1 MAKRTSEK
9 VSVAFAPVA
18 NPGRPKGHDDADEH
32 RGFPRIDTQAPFSL
46 WIGEGSE
53 RRFAASLRGVNLSV
67 SGAFLQSSFFLPI
80 HTELRVSFRLNE
92 SEEPVQAR
100 AQIVREERSDTGSAR
115 AKSGF
120 GIRFL
125 EFFSQTEV
133 TLAKLFLGQ
142 KLRSFVQQY
151 LQSKRA
157 RALGTE
163 LERTVDALAAWE
175 LVRVTTARDPWE
187 Q

>member
-1 MAKRTSEK
+1 MAKRSSEK
-9 VSVAFAPVA
+9 VSVAFAA
-18 NPGRPKGHDDADEH
+18 AAKPGRAGGQDDADEH

-46 WIGEGSE
+46 WIGEASE

-80 HTELRVSFRLNE
+80 HTELRVSFRLDE
-92 SEEPVQAR
+92 AEEPVQAR
-100 AQIVREERSDTGSAR
+100 ARIVREERSDLRSAG
-115 AKSGF
+115 AKTGF

-125 EFFSQTEV
+125 EFFNQTEV
-133 TLAKLFLGQ
+133 SLAKLFLGQ
-142 KLRSFVQQY
+142 KLRSFAQQY

-157 RALGTE
+157 RALGSE

-175 LVRVTTARDPWE
+175 LIRVTTARDPWE